1 MWTNTIWTQRF
12 EKITPKWTNVSWK
25 GTILKGKNVIF
36 QPKASNGIRQ
46 FSGGVINCGLKSN
59 VPSSRKTKIICLQHF
74 LPSRKAVVSSQ
85 SQCYHHCQSSL
96 SDPAQKARSLLSI
109 CQTVWYIYLYVHIYN
124 SLTISQRYPA
134 RVGYSNCLV
143 LLIKCRPV
151 KPPNN
156 HPTKTWNFQRTFS
169 FKASWKMKK

>member
-1 MWTNTIWTQRF
+1 MKRDHF
-12 EKITPKWTNVSWK
+12 
-25 GTILKGKNVIF
+25 KGKKNHLPTKNF
-36 QPKASNGIRQ
+36 QGIRE
-46 FSGGVINCGLKSN
+46 FSAGGINCGLKSL
-59 VPSSRKTKIICLQHF
+59 VPGSPKSSASSTFYLLVKL
-74 LPSRKAVVSSQ
+74 SSQ
-85 SQCYHHCQSSL
+85 V
-96 SDPAQKARSLLSI
+96 KASAIITANQAWVTQHKKQGPSYRYAKLFGI
-109 CQTVWYIYLYVHIYN
+109 YIYICTYIYN

>member
-1 MWTNTIWTQRF
+1 MNECPMKRDHF
-12 EKITPKWTNVSWK
+12 
-25 GTILKGKNVIF
+25 KGKKIHLPTKNF
-36 QPKASNGIRQ
+36 QGIRE
-46 FSGGVINCGLKSN
+46 FSAGGINCGL
-59 VPSSRKTKIICLQHF
+59 KTKIICLQHF

-109 CQTVWYIYLYVHIYN
+109 CQTVWYIYIYVHIYN

-134 RVGYSNCLV
+134 PVGYSNCLV

-156 HPTKTWNFQRTFS
+156 HPTKT
-169 FKASWKMKK
+169 